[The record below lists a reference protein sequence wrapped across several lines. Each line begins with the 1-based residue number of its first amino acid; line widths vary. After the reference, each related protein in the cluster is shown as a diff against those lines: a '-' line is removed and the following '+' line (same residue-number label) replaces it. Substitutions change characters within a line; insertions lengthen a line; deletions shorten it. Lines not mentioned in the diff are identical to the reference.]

1 MTKASLKKGNILI
14 AEPAILNDSS
24 FNRAVILLTEHNN
37 QGSVGFILNK
47 PSKFTIKDLIPEIKS
62 NHLIYNG
69 GPVSTDNL
77 YFIHNIPD
85 LIPNSISIGEGIY
98 WAGNFDT
105 VKKLLQ
111 TDKDLKNKIR
121 FFLGYTGW
129 SSNQLKD
136 EMKNTSWLIKN
147 NNYSNILSVSA
158 KSFWRNELIKSGGE
172 YQIWANSPEDPNMN

>member
-1 MTKASLKKGNILI
+1 MTKVSLKKGNILI

-24 FNRAVILLTEHNN
+24 FNRSVILLTEHNN

-85 LIPNSISIGEGIY
+85 LIPNSVSIDEDIYYPFDSISNGIMFY
-98 WAGNFDT
+98 EKS
-105 VKKLLQ
+105 VK
-111 TDKDLKNKIR
+111 
-121 FFLGYTGW
+121 
-129 SSNQLKD
+129 SSRS
-136 EMKNTSWLIKN
+136 T
-147 NNYSNILSVSA
+147 
-158 KSFWRNELIKSGGE
+158 RG
-172 YQIWANSPEDPNMN
+172 